1 MEKVVFLQLN
11 LTFLVDVNI
20 ELSGHYTYRRIVRSV
35 FPSIAMVLVTS
46 VYSIVDGFFVSNFA
60 GKSGFAAINLT
71 FPVIMMI
78 GSLGLMIG
86 SGGGALVSKLKGE
99 GYPHKA
105 NRVFTMLVSF
115 GLVLGVVL
123 GVVLAVFAPQVSLW
137 LGADEAMMDECVVY
151 IRLNMIGMPGFV
163 LQCAFQSFYMAA
175 ERPQLG
181 TLMSVV
187 AGVTN
192 ILLDALL
199 VWGVKMG
206 VAGPAIATAAGCL
219 VGGLFPI
226 YYFSSHRNRGT
237 LHLVHTRMLWPYV
250 GKACGNGMSE
260 YVANIATNVVC
271 ICYNLQLMRHLGEDG
286 VSAFGVLMYIAF
298 IFVAVFIGYNIGIT
312 PVIGYHYGARD
323 ISEQRSLLRKSMAL
337 IVVAG
342 ALMTAV
348 AEAFAE
354 PLARIFVGYDEGLTG
369 LTVKAMR
376 LYFPAMLICGWN
388 MFASALF
395 TGLNNGVV
403 SAVAAFARTLGFE
416 LVCVWMLP
424 AILGINGIWMSW
436 GIAELLSLFLCN
448 ILVIRYAPQ
457 LVKKKSILHNNI

>member
-1 MEKVVFLQLN
+1 ML
-11 LTFLVDVNI
+11 
-20 ELSGHYTYRRIVRSV
+20 
-35 FPSIAMVLVTS
+35 PSIAMVLVTS
-46 VYSIVDGFFVSNFA
+46 VYSIVDGFFVANFA

-86 SGGGALVSKLKGE
+86 SGGGALVAKLKGE
-99 GYPHKA
+99 GYSQKA
-105 NRVFTMLVSF
+105 NRVFTMLVWF
-115 GLVLGVVL
+115 GLAVGVTLGA
-123 GVVLAVFAPQVSLW
+123 VLAVFAPLVSRW
-137 LGADEAMMDECVVY
+137 LGADEAMMDECIVY

-192 ILLDALL
+192 IVLDALL
-199 VWGVKMG
+199 VWALGMG
-206 VAGPAIATAAGCL
+206 VAGAAIATAAGCL
-219 VGGLFPI
+219 VGGLFPV
-226 YYFSSHRNRGT
+226 YYFSSHRNRGS
-237 LHLVHTRMLWPYV
+237 LRLVRTRMLWPYV
-250 GKACGNGMSE
+250 GKACSNGMSE
-260 YVANIATNVVC
+260 YVANIAMNIVT
-271 ICYNLQLMRHLGEDG
+271 ICYNLQLIRHLGEDG

-312 PVIGYHYGARD
+312 PIIGYHYGARD
-323 ISEQRSLLRKSMAL
+323 LNEQRLLLRKSLTL
-337 IVVAG
+337 IAVAG
-342 ALMTAV
+342 VLMTTV
-348 AEAFAE
+348 AEVFAD
-354 PLARIFVGYDEGLTG
+354 PLARIFVGYDENLTE

-416 LVCVWMLP
+416 LICVWLIP
-424 AILGINGIWMSW
+424 VFLGINGIWVSW

-448 ILVIRYAPQ
+448 FLVVRYAPQ
-457 LVKKKSILHNNI
+457 LVKKKFKVAQ

>member
-1 MEKVVFLQLN
+1 MQSKN
-11 LTFLVDVNI
+11 LFSVAVNI
-20 ELSGHYTYRRIVRSV
+20 ELSGHYTYGRIVRSV
-35 FPSIAMVLVTS
+35 LPSIAMVLVTS
-46 VYSIVDGFFVSNFA
+46 VYSIVDGFFVANFA

-86 SGGGALVSKLKGE
+86 SGGGALVAKLKGE
-99 GYPHKA
+99 GYSQKA
-105 NRVFTMLVSF
+105 NRVFTMLVWF
-115 GLVLGVVL
+115 GLAVGVTLGA
-123 GVVLAVFAPQVSLW
+123 VLAVFAPLVSRW
-137 LGADEAMMDECVVY
+137 LGADEAMMDECIVY

-192 ILLDALL
+192 IVLDALL
-199 VWGVKMG
+199 VWALGMG
-206 VAGPAIATAAGCL
+206 VAGAAIATAAGCL
-219 VGGLFPI
+219 VGGLFPVC
-226 YYFSSHRNRGT
+226 YFSSHRNRGS
-237 LHLVHTRMLWPYV
+237 LRLVRTRMLWPYV
-250 GKACGNGMSE
+250 GKACSNGMSE
-260 YVANIATNVVC
+260 YVANIAMNIVT

-312 PVIGYHYGARD
+312 PIIGYHYGARD
-323 ISEQRSLLRKSMAL
+323 LNEQRSLLRKSLTL
-337 IVVAG
+337 IAVAG
-342 ALMTAV
+342 VLMTTV
-348 AEAFAE
+348 AEVFAE
-354 PLARIFVGYDEGLTG
+354 PLACIFVGYDENLTE
-369 LTVKAMR
+369 LTIKAMR

-416 LVCVWMLP
+416 LICVWLIP
-424 AILGINGIWMSW
+424 LFLGINGIWISW

-448 ILVIRYAPQ
+448 FLVVRYAPQ
-457 LVKKKSILHNNI
+457 LVKKKFKVAQ